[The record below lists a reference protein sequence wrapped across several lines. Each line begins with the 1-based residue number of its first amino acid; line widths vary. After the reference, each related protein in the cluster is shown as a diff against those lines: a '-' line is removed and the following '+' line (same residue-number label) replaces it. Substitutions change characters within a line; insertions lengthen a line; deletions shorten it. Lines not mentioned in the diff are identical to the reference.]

1 MVAMKGSRTR
11 ATVAL
16 LLTVMRPVLFAQPAL
31 DRFEFTQ
38 PHMGT
43 LFRIILYAPDAHT
56 AARASTAAFA
66 RIAELDNIMSDYK
79 PTSELMR
86 FSAHAGSPPVTISE
100 DLYRVLAAG
109 EDLAE
114 CSEGAFDVTVEP
126 VVRMWRRARRRHELP
141 DPERLARARE
151 LVGFEM
157 LRLDARER
165 SAQLLKPGMLL
176 DLGGIGKGYAAD
188 EALAVI
194 KRFGISRALVAAA
207 GDIAVGEPPPGKT
220 GWRIEIAPLAPESGV
235 GGSCVP
241 AAQRT
246 ETKSSSRIQN
256 PKSQIQ
262 IRYVILHSAGIST
275 SGDAEQHLELAG
287 VRYSHIVDPKSGM
300 ALTGRSSV
308 TVVARNDFAADGLA
322 TAVSVLGPERGLK
335 LIESTE
341 GAGVLFVK
349 ETAAGVRTW
358 EWRFPPIGTS
368 RTADALTA
376 GPTQIGASG
385 NRSNVRHATS
395 RQ

>member
-1 MVAMKGSRTR
+1 MVAMKGSRSW

-16 LLTVMRPVLFAQPAL
+16 LLALARPTFLAQPAL

-43 LFRIILYAPDAHT
+43 LFRIVLYAPDAQT
-56 AARASTAAFA
+56 AAAASNAAFA

-86 FSAHAGSPPVTISE
+86 LSAQAGSRPVAISD

-109 EDLAE
+109 EDLAQR
-114 CSEGAFDVTVEP
+114 SDGAFDVTVGP
-126 VVRMWRRARRRHELP
+126 VVRLWRRARRRHQLP
-141 DPERLARARE
+141 GLEGLARASE
-151 LVGFEM
+151 LVGFKM
-157 LRLDARER
+157 LRLDSRER
-165 SAQLLKPGMLL
+165 TAQLLKPGMLL
-176 DLGGIGKGYAAD
+176 DLGGIAKGYAAD

-207 GDIAVGEPPPGKT
+207 GDIAIGDPPPGKT
-220 GWRIEIAPLAPESGV
+220 GWRIEIAPLDPESRA
-235 GGSCVP
+235 GGSSMP
-241 AAQRT
+241 AGPGR
-246 ETKSSSRIQN
+246 ETQSSSRTQN
-256 PKSQIQ
+256 
-262 IRYVILHSAGIST
+262 RYVMLHDAGIST
-275 SGDAEQHLELAG
+275 SGDAEQHVELAG

-322 TAVSVLGPERGLK
+322 TAVSVLGPERGLR

-341 GAGVLFVK
+341 GSGVLFVK
-349 ETAAGVRTW
+349 ETAEGVRSW
-358 EWRFPPIGTS
+358 KLRFPPIDTS
-368 RTADALTA
+368 RSAASRSAAKEGRT
-376 GPTQIGASG
+376 SG
-385 NRSNVRHATS
+385 NRSNVPHATS